1 MLQHKRRIYNNY
13 LYQPD
18 PINKYENKESISD
31 IEPKSNINMWEAVK
45 NTHGINR
52 AGLNV
57 AYKKDNSI
65 TNIGNKA
72 FIAGTKTKMDWVEDA
87 LYLPYW
93 NYNNMFSN
101 AVSDVAGTQA
111 GLATTSLVTNL
122 TENPEI

>member
-1 MLQHKRRIYNNY
+1 MLNHKKRKYNNY

-18 PINKYENKESISD
+18 PLNKDDNKMDVETK
-31 IEPKSNINMWEAVK
+31 PNINMWGAVK

-72 FIAGTKTKMDWVEDA
+72 FIAGTKTKLDRVEDA

-122 TENPEI
+122 REP